1 LQRENEFRI
10 AIYLSAILAIAVPLI
25 SGEYVTRV
33 AIGALKYVVLAI
45 SFDILART
53 GDLSVGHAALFGI
66 GAYAAALFNVY
77 FKVPMELGPLVGGL
91 AVLPVAIALGFITLR
106 MKGAY
111 FSIATLAFAEAMR
124 VLFLYA
130 RGITF
135 GAMGVGVPPIFGGDI
150 TIDYYV
156 ILGIAIVSILL
167 VILLERTGINYAF
180 SAIREN
186 EDAASVLG
194 VNPTKYKVL
203 AFSLS
208 ALLAGAAGGFDAGYT
223 TYVYPYEVFSVAISV
238 AAMIMPIF
246 GGLYTIEGPIIGAL
260 TIYGAEEIL
269 RGWMPFG
276 YTLIYGLALIISI
289 LYLPKGIIGLIRE
302 VRGRTWLENLKRR
315 TPNTN
320 NGGSLRLR

>member
-1 LQRENEFRI
+1 MERDRI
-10 AIYLSAILAIAVPLI
+10 LVYAVFIIAAVFPLL
-25 SGEYVTRV
+25 SGEYTTRV

-53 GDLSVGHAALFGI
+53 GNMSVGHAALFGI

-77 FKVPMELGPLVGGL
+77 FNVPMELGPLVGGL
-91 AVLPVAIALGFITLR
+91 AVLPMAVALGFLTLR
-106 MKGAY
+106 MRGAY

-135 GAMGVGVPPIFGGDI
+135 GAMGVGVPPIFGGDVVV
-150 TIDYYV
+150 DYYV
-156 ILGIAIVSILL
+156 ILGIVILSILL
-167 VILLERTGINYAF
+167 VVLLEKTGVNYAF

-203 AFSLS
+203 AFALS

-223 TYVYPYEVFSVAISV
+223 TYVYPYEAFSVAISV

-246 GGLYTIEGPIIGAL
+246 GGLYTIEGPILGAVV
-260 TIYGAEEIL
+260 IYIAEEVL
-269 RGWMPFG
+269 RGWLPFG
-276 YTLIYGLALIISI
+276 YTLVYGLALIISI
-289 LYLPKGIIGLIRE
+289 LYLPRGIVGLL
-302 VRGRTWLENLKRR
+302 RGRSGKSWLESLKI
-315 TPNTN
+315 
-320 NGGSLRLR
+320 GSEGKGR

>member
-1 LQRENEFRI
+1 MDNERLI
-10 AIYLSAILAIAVPLI
+10 LYASAVFAVIIPLVT
-25 SGEYVTRV
+25 GEYVTRV

-53 GDLSVGHAALFGI
+53 GNMSVGHAALFGI
-66 GAYAAALFNVY
+66 GAYAAALMNVY
-77 FKVPMELGPLVGGL
+77 FGVPMELGPIVGGL
-91 AVLPVAIALGFITLR
+91 AVLPLAVALGLLTLR

-135 GAMGVGVPPIFGGDI
+135 GAMGVGVTPIFGGSVLV
-150 TIDYYV
+150 DYYV
-156 ILGIAIVSILL
+156 VLGLVMLSILL
-167 VILLERTGINYAF
+167 VVVLERLGINYAF

-194 VNPTKYKVL
+194 INPTKYKVL
-203 AFSLS
+203 AFALS
-208 ALLAGAAGGFDAGYT
+208 ALLAGAVGGFDAGYT
-223 TYVYPYEVFSVAISV
+223 TYVYPYEAFSVTISV

-260 TIYGAEEIL
+260 TIYTAEEVL
-269 RGWMPFG
+269 RGWLPFG
-276 YTLIYGLALIISI
+276 YTLVYGLALIVSI
-289 LYLPKGIIGLIRE
+289 LYLPKGIVGL
-302 VRGRTWLENLKRR
+302 LRR
-315 TPNTN
+315 N
-320 NGGSLRLR
+320 SR

>member
-1 LQRENEFRI
+1 MGRDRTLVYAVCLVA
-10 AIYLSAILAIAVPLI
+10 AIFPLL
-25 SGEYVTRV
+25 SGEYTTRV

-53 GDLSVGHAALFGI
+53 GNLSVGHAALFGL
-66 GAYAAALFNVY
+66 GAYAAALSNVY
-77 FKVPMELGPLVGGL
+77 FNVPMELGPLVGGL
-91 AVLPVAIALGFITLR
+91 AVLPMAVALGFLTLR
-106 MKGAY
+106 MRGAY

-130 RGITF
+130 RGVTL
-135 GAMGVGVPPIFGGDI
+135 GAMGVGVPPIFGGNVVV
-150 TIDYYV
+150 DYYV
-156 ILGIAIVSILL
+156 ILGIAIMSILL
-167 VILLERTGINYAF
+167 ILLLEKTGVNYAF

-203 AFSLS
+203 AFALS

-223 TYVYPYEVFSVAISV
+223 TYVYPYEAFSVAISV

-246 GGLYTIEGPIIGAL
+246 GGLYTIEGPVLGAVF
-260 TIYGAEEIL
+260 IYLAEEVL
-269 RGWMPFG
+269 RGWLPFG

-289 LYLPKGIIGLIRE
+289 LYLPMGIVGLLRGKKGKN
-302 VRGRTWLENLKRR
+302 WLESLKAVK
-315 TPNTN
+315 
-320 NGGSLRLR
+320 

>member
-1 LQRENEFRI
+1 MKNERLLLY
-10 AIYLSAILAIAVPLI
+10 ASAAVAVAVPLLT
-25 SGEYVTRV
+25 GEYVTRV

-53 GDLSVGHAALFGI
+53 GNMSVGHAALFGI
-66 GAYAAALFNVY
+66 GAYAAALLNVY
-77 FKVPMELGPLVGGL
+77 FGVPMELGPIVGGL
-91 AVLPVAIALGFITLR
+91 AVLPLAIALGFLTLR
-106 MKGAY
+106 MRGAY

-135 GAMGVGVPPIFGGDI
+135 GAMGVGVPPIFGGSVLV
-150 TIDYYV
+150 DYYV
-156 ILGIAIVSILL
+156 ILALVVLSILL
-167 VILLERTGINYAF
+167 VVVLERTGINYAF

-203 AFSLS
+203 AFALS

-223 TYVYPYEVFSVAISV
+223 TYVYPYEAFSVAISV

-260 TIYGAEEIL
+260 VIYTAEEIL
-269 RGWMPFG
+269 RGWLPFG
-276 YTLIYGLALIISI
+276 YTLVYGLALIVSI
-289 LYLPKGIIGLIRE
+289 LYLPRGIVGLLRGIKGRA
-302 VRGRTWLENLKRR
+302 WLKSS
-315 TPNTN
+315 
-320 NGGSLRLR
+320 GGAVSSPK

>member
-1 LQRENEFRI
+1 MDNERLI
-10 AIYLSAILAIAVPLI
+10 LYASAVVAVIIPLVT
-25 SGEYVTRV
+25 GEYVTRV

-53 GDLSVGHAALFGI
+53 GNMSVGHAALFGI
-66 GAYAAALFNVY
+66 GAYAAALMNVY
-77 FKVPMELGPLVGGL
+77 FGVPMELGPIVGGL
-91 AVLPVAIALGFITLR
+91 AVLPLAVALGLLTLR

-135 GAMGVGVPPIFGGDI
+135 GAMGVGVTPIFGGSVLV
-150 TIDYYV
+150 DYYV
-156 ILGIAIVSILL
+156 VLGLVMLSILL
-167 VILLERTGINYAF
+167 VVVLERLGINYAF

-194 VNPTKYKVL
+194 INPTKYKVL
-203 AFSLS
+203 AFALS
-208 ALLAGAAGGFDAGYT
+208 ALLAGAVGGFDAGYT
-223 TYVYPYEVFSVAISV
+223 TYVYPYEAFSVTISV

-260 TIYGAEEIL
+260 TIYTAEEVL
-269 RGWMPFG
+269 RGWLPFG
-276 YTLIYGLALIISI
+276 YTLVYGLALIVSI
-289 LYLPKGIIGLIRE
+289 LYLPKGIVGL
-302 VRGRTWLENLKRR
+302 LRR
-315 TPNTN
+315 N
-320 NGGSLRLR
+320 SR

>member
-1 LQRENEFRI
+1 MERDRI
-10 AIYLSAILAIAVPLI
+10 LVYAVFVVAAVFPLL
-25 SGEYVTRV
+25 SGEYTTRV

-53 GDLSVGHAALFGI
+53 GNMSVGHAALFGI

-77 FKVPMELGPLVGGL
+77 FNVPMELGPLVGGL
-91 AVLPVAIALGFITLR
+91 AVLPMAVALGFLTLR
-106 MKGAY
+106 MRGAY

-135 GAMGVGVPPIFGGDI
+135 GAMGVGVPPIFGGDVVV
-150 TIDYYV
+150 DYYV
-156 ILGIAIVSILL
+156 ILGIVILSILL
-167 VILLERTGINYAF
+167 VVLLEKTGVNYAF

-203 AFSLS
+203 AFALS

-223 TYVYPYEVFSVAISV
+223 TYVYPYEAFSVAISV

-246 GGLYTIEGPIIGAL
+246 GGLYTIEGPILGAVV
-260 TIYGAEEIL
+260 IYIAEEVL
-269 RGWMPFG
+269 RGWLPFG
-276 YTLIYGLALIISI
+276 YTLVYGLALIISI
-289 LYLPKGIIGLIRE
+289 LYLPRGIVGLL
-302 VRGRTWLENLKRR
+302 RGRSGKSWLESLKI
-315 TPNTN
+315 
-320 NGGSLRLR
+320 GSEGKGR